1 MTNRRKMR
9 RSVQSVCFGTSAI
22 VCLALMRLALI
33 CLAIV
38 QGSVAARASPADT
51 PGEAVVAGSSATGGD
66 QLSPA
71 CDDSPMSTACP
82 QPGKRA

>member
-9 RSVQSVCFGTSAI
+9 RSVQSSCFGSWALVRLAL
-22 VCLALMRLALI
+22 VCLAT
-33 CLAIV
+33 V
-38 QGSVAARASPADT
+38 QGSVTARASPPDT
-51 PGEAVVAGSSATGGD
+51 PGEVVVAGSSATGGD

-82 QPGKRA
+82 QQNKRA